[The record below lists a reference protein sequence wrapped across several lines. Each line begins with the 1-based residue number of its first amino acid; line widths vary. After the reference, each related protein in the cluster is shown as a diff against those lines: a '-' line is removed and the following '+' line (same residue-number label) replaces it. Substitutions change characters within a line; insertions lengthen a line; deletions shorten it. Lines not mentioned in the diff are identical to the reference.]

1 MTMQGLRANLTRSVI
16 KNATLSATSR
26 QSVLKLTIPMV
37 TPPVSQPVRFDVYE
51 VDLRAGEL
59 RKHGIKIRLQEQ
71 PFLILQT
78 LLETPGQIVT
88 REELQKKIWPGD
100 TFVDFDHGLHA
111 AVNRL
116 RQALGDAA
124 DNPRFVETVAR
135 RGYRFI
141 GQIQAAPETPSGI
154 RVVPQLV
161 ALPRE
166 RETGKS
172 WRGPLVGFVSAA
184 VLAAVLIFFNAWG
197 LRNWLFSTHSF
208 RSLAV
213 IPLENLT
220 GDAKLDYFADGMTE
234 DLTTQLSKLGDL
246 KVISHTS
253 VMQYKG
259 TTKPLPQIARELN
272 VDAVVEG
279 AVQLSGNHVRITA
292 QLVDGRTDQHIWAD
306 NYDRDLSDVL
316 LLQSDAARDIAK
328 QIDLRLTPQQQQRLA
343 KDAHPVNPDAYQ
355 AYLLGRYYWN
365 KRTADGLAQAGKYFQ
380 QAIQKDPNYAPAY
393 SGLSDYF
400 AFLTLIGGPE
410 ILPPNQAMAQ
420 AKAAAVRAVQLDDSS
435 AEAHASMAHILH
447 NYDWDFEGAEREFKR
462 AIELNPNYA
471 TVHHW
476 YAHLLMQVG
485 RTDESLAQARLATGL
500 DPLSPFVNQ
509 GLARQYYLSRQ
520 YDKAIAQCQVVL
532 QMDAAYL
539 PARTQLA
546 LAYEQKG
553 MLPQAVST
561 MEEARNQAGEKTDLP
576 MVHALLAHAYA
587 LAGRKADAQNEL
599 NVLTAIG
606 SKRYVP
612 PSYVAIVYLALG
624 DKDKAFEYL
633 NKSYQDRSEQLLYLG
648 VEPIVD
654 PLRSDPRFDVLL
666 KQVGLKR

>member
-1 MTMQGLRANLTRSVI
+1 ML
-16 KNATLSATSR
+16 
-26 QSVLKLTIPMV
+26 
-37 TPPVSQPVRFDVYE
+37 TPPVSQTIRFDVFE

-59 RKHGIKIRLQEQ
+59 RKHGVKIRLQEQ

-88 REELQKKIWPGD
+88 SEELQKKIWPQD

-116 RQALGDAA
+116 RQALSDAA

-141 GQIQAAPETPSGI
+141 GQIQVPAPATSSGI
-154 RVVPQLV
+154 RVVPPE
-161 ALPRE
+161 ADAPRK
-166 RETGKS
+166 RVTGK
-172 WRGPLVGFVSAA
+172 WWAGPLVGFGLAIAVAA
-184 VLAAVLIFFNAWG
+184 ALVFFNVWG
-197 LRNWLFSTHSF
+197 LRNLFFPARSF

-213 IPLENLT
+213 LPLENLSA
-220 GDAKLDYFADGMTE
+220 DSKQDYFADGMTE
-234 DLTTQLSKLGDL
+234 DLITQLSKLGDL

-259 TTKPLPQIARELN
+259 KHEPLPQIARELN

-279 AVQLSGNHVRITA
+279 AVQLSGNHVRISA
-292 QLVDGRTDQHIWAD
+292 ELVDGRSDQHIWAD

-316 LLQSDAARDIAK
+316 LLQSDVARDIAK

-343 KDAHPVNPDAYQ
+343 NDAHPVNPDAYQ

-365 KRTADGLAQAGKYFQ
+365 KRTADGLAQAGQYFQ
-380 QAIQKDPNYAPAY
+380 QSIQKDPNYAPAY
-393 SGLSDYF
+393 AGLSDYF

-410 ILPPNQAMAQ
+410 ILPPNQAMVQ
-420 AKAAAVRAVQLDDSS
+420 AKAAAVKAVQLDDSS
-435 AEAHASMAHILH
+435 AEAHASMGHILH
-447 NYDWDFEGAEREFKR
+447 NSDWDFNGAEREFKR

-471 TVHHW
+471 MAHHW

-485 RTDESLAQARLATGL
+485 RTDESLAQARLAQEL
-500 DPLSPFVNQ
+500 DPLSPFINN

-520 YDKAIAQCQVVL
+520 YDQAIAQCKVV
-532 QMDAAYL
+532 MEIDPAYL

-553 MLPQAVST
+553 MLKEAVST
-561 MEEARNQAGEKTDLP
+561 MEQTRKLAGEKTDLP
-576 MVHALLAHAYA
+576 MIHALLAHAYA
-587 LAGRKADAQNEL
+587 LAGRRAEAQSEL
-599 NVLTAIG
+599 NVLTVIG
-606 SKRYVP
+606 QKRYVP
-612 PSYVAIVYLALG
+612 PSYLAIVYLALG
-624 DKDKAFEYL
+624 DKDKAFQYL
-633 NKSYQDRSEQLLYLG
+633 NKGYQDRSEQLLYLG

-654 PLRSDPRFDVLL
+654 PLRGDPRFDALL

>member
-1 MTMQGLRANLTRSVI
+1 
-16 KNATLSATSR
+16 
-26 QSVLKLTIPMV
+26 MV
-37 TPPVSQPVRFDVYE
+37 TPPVSQPIRFDVFE

-124 DNPRFVETVAR
+124 DSPRFVETVAR

-141 GQIQAAPETPSGI
+141 GQVQAAPETPSGI
-154 RVVPQLV
+154 RIIPPQ
-161 ALPRE
+161 ATLPAKRL
-166 RETGKS
+166 TGKS
-172 WRGPLVGFVSAA
+172 WRGPVVGFVSA
-184 VLAAVLIFFNAWG
+184 VLVAAALIFFNAWG
-197 LRNWLFSTHSF
+197 LRNLFFSGRSF

-213 IPLENLT
+213 LPLANLT
-220 GDAKLDYFADGMTE
+220 ADAKQEYFADGMTE
-234 DLTTQLSKLGDL
+234 DLITQLSKLGDL

-259 TTKPLPQIARELN
+259 THKPLPEIARELN

-316 LLQSDAARDIAK
+316 LLQSDVARDIAK
-328 QIDLRLTPQQQQRLA
+328 QIDLRLTPQQQLRLA

-365 KRTADGLAQAGKYFQ
+365 KRTADGLAQAGQYFQ
-380 QAIQKDPNYAPAY
+380 QAIQKDPNYALAY

-410 ILPPNQAMAQ
+410 VLPPNRAMIQ
-420 AKAAAVRAVQLDDSS
+420 AKAAAVKAVQLDDSS
-435 AEAHASMAHILH
+435 SEAHASMGHILH

-471 TVHHW
+471 TAHHW
-476 YAHLLMQVG
+476 YSHYLMQVG
-485 RTDESLAQARLATGL
+485 RTVESLAQARLAQEL
-500 DPLSPFVNQ
+500 DPLSPFINN

-532 QMDAAYL
+532 QMDSAYL

-553 MLPQAVST
+553 MLTEAVSA
-561 MEEARNQAGEKTDLP
+561 MEQARKLAGEKTDLP

-587 LAGRKADAQNEL
+587 LAGRRANAQSEL
-599 NVLTAIG
+599 NVLMAIG
-606 SKRYVP
+606 QKRYVP
-612 PSYVAIVYLALG
+612 PSYVAVVYLALG
-624 DKDKAFEYL
+624 DKNKAFDYL

-648 VEPIVD
+648 VEPVVD
-654 PLRSDPRFDVLL
+654 PLRSDPRFDALL

>member
-1 MTMQGLRANLTRSVI
+1 
-16 KNATLSATSR
+16 
-26 QSVLKLTIPMV
+26 MV
-37 TPPVSQPVRFDVYE
+37 TPPVSQSIRFDVFE

-124 DNPRFVETVAR
+124 DSPRFVETVSR

-141 GQIQAAPETPSGI
+141 GQIQVSATETPLGI
-154 RVVPQLV
+154 RVVPQEESLRRKPAGKWWAGPMMGFALAVAVAVMLV
-161 ALPRE
+161 
-166 RETGKS
+166 
-172 WRGPLVGFVSAA
+172 
-184 VLAAVLIFFNAWG
+184 FFNVWG
-197 LRNWLFSTHSF
+197 LRNWLFATRSF

-213 IPLENLT
+213 LPLDNVT
-220 GDAKLDYFADGMTE
+220 RDAKQEYFADGMTE
-234 DLTTQLSKLGDL
+234 DLITELSKLGDL

-253 VMQYKG
+253 VMRYKG
-259 TTKPLPQIARELN
+259 TQKTLPEIARELH

-279 AVQLSGNHVRITA
+279 AVQLSGDHVRITA
-292 QLVDGRTDQHIWAD
+292 QLVDGRSDQPIWAD
-306 NYDRDLSDVL
+306 NYDRDLSNVL
-316 LLQSDAARDIAK
+316 LLQSDVARDIAK
-328 QIDLRLTPQQQQRLA
+328 QIDVKLTPQQQQRLA

-365 KRTADGLAQAGKYFQ
+365 KRTADGLAQAGQYFQ
-380 QAIQKDPNYAPAY
+380 QAIQKDPNYALAY

-410 ILPPNQAMAQ
+410 ILPPKQAMIQ
-420 AKAAAVRAVQLDDSS
+420 AKAAAVKAVQLDDSS
-435 AEAHASMAHILH
+435 SEAHASMGHILH
-447 NYDWDFEGAEREFKR
+447 NYDWDFGGAEREFKR

-471 TVHHW
+471 TAHHW
-476 YAHLLMQVG
+476 YSHYLMQVG
-485 RTDESLAQARLATGL
+485 RTDESLAQARLATEL
-500 DPLSPFVNQ
+500 DPLSPFINQ

-520 YDKAIAQCQVVL
+520 YDKAIALSQVVL
-532 QMDAAYL
+532 QMDTTYL

-553 MLPQAVST
+553 MLAEAVST
-561 MEEARNQAGEKTDLP
+561 LEQTRKLAGEKADLP
-576 MVHALLAHAYA
+576 MLHALLAHAYA
-587 LAGRKADAQNEL
+587 LAGRKADAQSEL
-599 NVLTAIG
+599 NVLAVIG
-606 SKRYVP
+606 QKRYVP
-612 PSYVAIVYLALG
+612 PSYLAIVYLALG
-624 DKDKAFEYL
+624 DKDKAFDYL

-648 VEPIVD
+648 VEPVVD

>member
-1 MTMQGLRANLTRSVI
+1 
-16 KNATLSATSR
+16 
-26 QSVLKLTIPMV
+26 MV
-37 TPPVSQPVRFDVYE
+37 TPPVSQPVRFDVFE

-124 DNPRFVETVAR
+124 DKPRFVETVAR

-141 GQIQAAPETPSGI
+141 GQVQVAAPETPSGI
-154 RVVPQLV
+154 RVVSKEE
-161 ALPRE
+161 ALPRK
-166 RETGKS
+166 RPAGKS
-172 WRGPLVGFVSAA
+172 WVGPLIGFTLAIAVAA
-184 VLAAVLIFFNAWG
+184 VLVFFNVWG
-197 LRNWLFSTHSF
+197 LRNWLFGARSF

-213 IPLENLT
+213 LPLENLT

-246 KVISHTS
+246 RVISHTS
-253 VMQYKG
+253 VMQYRG
-259 TTKPLPQIARELN
+259 TTKPLPQVARELN

-292 QLVDGRTDQHIWAD
+292 QLVDGRSDQHIWAD
-306 NYDRDLSDVL
+306 DYDRDLSDVL
-316 LLQSDAARDIAK
+316 LLQSDVARDIAK
-328 QIDLRLTPQQQQRLA
+328 KIDVKLTPQQQLRLA
-343 KDAHPVNPDAYQ
+343 KEAHPVNPDAYQ

-365 KRTADGLAQAGKYFQ
+365 KRTADGLAQSGQYFQ
-380 QAIQKDPNYAPAY
+380 QAIQKDPNYALAY

-410 ILPPNQAMAQ
+410 LLPPKQAMIQ
-420 AKAAAVRAVQLDDSS
+420 AKAAAVKAVQLDDSS
-435 AEAHASMAHILH
+435 SEAHASMAHILH
-447 NYDWDFEGAEREFKR
+447 NYDWDFEGAEREFRR

-471 TVHHW
+471 TAHHW
-476 YAHLLMQVG
+476 YAHLLMQIG
-485 RTDESLAQARLATGL
+485 RTDESLEQARLATEL

-532 QMDAAYL
+532 QMDSTYL

-553 MLPQAVST
+553 MLGDAVAALEQARRS
-561 MEEARNQAGEKTDLP
+561 AGEKTDLP

-587 LAGRKADAQNEL
+587 LAGRRADAQSEL

-606 SKRYVP
+606 QKRYVP

-624 DKDKAFEYL
+624 DKNKAFEYL
-633 NKSYQDRSEQLLYLG
+633 NKSYQDRSEQLLYLA
-648 VEPIVD
+648 VEPVVD
-654 PLRSDPRFDVLL
+654 SLRSDARFDALL

>member
-1 MTMQGLRANLTRSVI
+1 
-16 KNATLSATSR
+16 
-26 QSVLKLTIPMV
+26 MV
-37 TPPVSQPVRFDVYE
+37 TPPVSQPIRFDVYE

-71 PFLILQT
+71 PFLILQA

-88 REELQKKIWPGD
+88 REELEKRIWPGD

-124 DNPRFVETVAR
+124 DKPRFVETVAR

-141 GQIQAAPETPSGI
+141 GQVQVPAPVQLSVIPVAPTETTFPGKT
-154 RVVPQLV
+154 VV
-161 ALPRE
+161 R
-166 RETGKS
+166 KS
-172 WRGPLVGFVSAA
+172 WMGPLVGFGLAVVVAA
-184 VLAAVLIFFNAWG
+184 ALIFFNAWG
-197 LRNWLFSTHSF
+197 LRNWLFSTRSV

-213 IPLENLT
+213 LPLTNLT
-220 GDAKLDYFADGMTE
+220 ADAKQEYFADGMTE
-234 DLTTQLSKLGDL
+234 DLITQLSKLGDL

-253 VMQYKG
+253 VMRYQG
-259 TTKPLPQIARELN
+259 TKKTLPEIARELN

-292 QLVDGRTDQHIWAD
+292 QLVDGRSDQHIWAD
-306 NYDRDLSDVL
+306 SYDRDLSDIL
-316 LLQSDAARDIAK
+316 LLQSDVARDIAK
-328 QIDLRLTPQQQQRLA
+328 QIDLKLTPQQQLRLA
-343 KDAHPVNPDAYQ
+343 KGAHPVNPDAYQ

-365 KRTADGLAQAGKYFQ
+365 KRTADGLAQAGQYFQ

-410 ILPPNQAMAQ
+410 ILPPHQAMTQ
-420 AKAAAVRAVQLDDSS
+420 AKAAAVKAVQLDDSS

-471 TVHHW
+471 IAHHW

-485 RTDESLAQARLATGL
+485 RTDESLAQARLAQEL
-500 DPLSPFVNQ
+500 DPLSPFINN

-532 QMDAAYL
+532 EIDSTYL

-553 MLPQAVST
+553 MQAEAVSA
-561 MEEARNQAGEKTDLP
+561 MEQTRKLAGEKTDLP

-587 LAGRKADAQNEL
+587 LAGRPADAQTEL
-599 NVLTAIG
+599 NVLTDIG
-606 SKRYVP
+606 RRRYVP
-612 PSYVAIVYLALG
+612 PSYLAIVHLALG
-624 DKDKAFEYL
+624 DKEKAFEYL
-633 NKSYQDRSEQLLYLG
+633 NKSYQDRSEQVLYLG

-654 PLRSDPRFDVLL
+654 PLRSDPRFDALL

>member
-1 MTMQGLRANLTRSVI
+1 
-16 KNATLSATSR
+16 
-26 QSVLKLTIPMV
+26 MV
-37 TPPVSQPVRFDVYE
+37 TPPESPPVRFDVFE

-71 PFLILQT
+71 PFVILQT

-88 REELQKKIWPGD
+88 REELQKRIWPGD

-124 DNPRFVETVAR
+124 DSPRFVETVAR

-141 GQIQAAPETPSGI
+141 GQIQAPATEAPLGI
-154 RVVPQLV
+154 RVIAQP
-161 ALPRE
+161 ANLPRK
-166 RETGKS
+166 RVKGK
-172 WRGPLVGFVSAA
+172 WWAGPLVGFTSA
-184 VLAAVLIFFNAWG
+184 VVVAAVLIYFNVGG
-197 LRNWLFSTHSF
+197 LRNRLFGARSF

-213 IPLENLT
+213 LPLTNLT
-220 GDAKLDYFADGMTE
+220 EDPKQDYFADGMTE
-234 DLTTQLSKLGDL
+234 DLITQLSKLGDL

-259 TTKPLPQIARELN
+259 THEPLPQIARELN

-292 QLVDGRTDQHIWAD
+292 ELVDGRSDQHIWAD

-316 LLQSDAARDIAK
+316 LLQSDVARDIAK

-343 KDAHPVNPDAYQ
+343 NDAHPVNPDAYQ

-365 KRTADGLAQAGKYFQ
+365 KRTADGLAQAGQYFQ

-410 ILPPNQAMAQ
+410 ILPPRQAMIQ
-420 AKAAAVRAVQLDDSS
+420 AKAAAVKAVQLDDSS
-435 AEAHASMAHILH
+435 SEAHASMGHILH

-471 TVHHW
+471 IAHHW
-476 YAHLLMQVG
+476 YAHLLMQIG
-485 RTDESLAQARLATGL
+485 RTDESLAQARLAAEL
-500 DPLSPFVNQ
+500 DPLSPFINQ

-520 YDKAIAQCQVVL
+520 YDKAVGQCQVVL
-532 QMDAAYL
+532 QMDPAYL

-553 MLPQAVST
+553 MLPEAVST
-561 MEEARNQAGEKTDLP
+561 MEQARKLAGEKTDLP

-587 LAGRKADAQNEL
+587 LAGRKADAESEL

-606 SKRYVP
+606 QKRYVP
-612 PSYVAIVYLALG
+612 PSYLAIVYLALG
-624 DKDKAFEYL
+624 DKDRAFEYL

-648 VEPIVD
+648 VEPLVD

-666 KQVGLKR
+666 EQVGLKR

>member
-1 MTMQGLRANLTRSVI
+1 
-16 KNATLSATSR
+16 
-26 QSVLKLTIPMV
+26 MV
-37 TPPVSQPVRFDVYE
+37 TPPVSQPIRFDVFE

-78 LLETPGQIVT
+78 LLETPGQVVT

-124 DNPRFVETVAR
+124 DSPRFVETVAR

-141 GQIQAAPETPSGI
+141 GQIQVPATETRLGI
-154 RVVPQLV
+154 RVVPQD
-161 ALPRE
+161 ADRPRK
-166 RETGKS
+166 RVVGK
-172 WRGPLVGFVSAA
+172 WWAGPLIGFALAIAVAA
-184 VLAAVLIFFNAWG
+184 VLVFFNLWG
-197 LRNWLFSTHSF
+197 LRNWFFAARSF

-213 IPLENLT
+213 LPLRNLT
-220 GDAKLDYFADGMTE
+220 LDSKQDYFADGMTE
-234 DLTTQLSKLGDL
+234 DLITQLSKLGDL

-259 TTKPLPQIARELN
+259 THKPLPQIARELN

-279 AVQLSGNHVRITA
+279 AVQLSGDHVRISA
-292 QLVDGRTDQHIWAD
+292 QLVDGRSDQHIWAD
-306 NYDRDLSDVL
+306 NYDRDLSNVL
-316 LLQSDAARDIAK
+316 LLQSDVARDIAK
-328 QIDLRLTPQQQQRLA
+328 QIDLQLTPQQQMRLA

-365 KRTADGLAQAGKYFQ
+365 KRTADGLAQSGQYFQ
-380 QAIQKDPNYAPAY
+380 QAIQKDPNYALAY

-410 ILPPNQAMAQ
+410 ILPPKQAMIQ
-420 AKAAAVRAVQLDDSS
+420 AKAAAVKAVQLDDSS
-435 AEAHASMAHILH
+435 SEAHASMGHILH
-447 NYDWDFEGAEREFKR
+447 NYDWDFESAEREFKR

-471 TVHHW
+471 TAHHW
-476 YAHLLMQVG
+476 YSHYLMQLG
-485 RTDESLAQARLATGL
+485 RSEESLAQARLAQEL
-500 DPLSPFVNQ
+500 DPLSPFINN

-532 QMDAAYL
+532 QMDSTYL

-553 MLPQAVST
+553 MLTEAVSA
-561 MEEARNQAGEKTDLP
+561 MEQARKLAGEKTDLP

-587 LAGRKADAQNEL
+587 LAGRRSDAQSEL

-606 SKRYVP
+606 QKRYVP

-624 DKDKAFEYL
+624 DKNKAFEYL

-648 VEPIVD
+648 VEPVVD
-654 PLRSDPRFDVLL
+654 PLRSDPRFDALL

>member
-1 MTMQGLRANLTRSVI
+1 
-16 KNATLSATSR
+16 LS
-26 QSVLKLTIPMV
+26 
-37 TPPVSQPVRFDVYE
+37 PPIRFDVFE

-59 RKHGIKIRLQEQ
+59 RKHGVKIRLQEQ
-71 PFLILQT
+71 PFLILQA

-88 REELQKKIWPGD
+88 REELQKRVWPGD

-116 RQALGDAA
+116 RQALNDAA
-124 DNPRFVETVAR
+124 DSPRFVETVAR

-141 GQIQAAPETPSGI
+141 GQVQAPASIAAPLSSPVQS
-154 RVVPQLV
+154 V
-161 ALPRE
+161 ALPPAKRSPAMW
-166 RETGKS
+166 RSWTGS
-172 WRGPLVGFVSAA
+172 LVGFLMA
-184 VLAAVLIFFNAWG
+184 VVVIVGLVFFNAWG
-197 LRNWLFSTHSF
+197 LRNWLFSTRSV

-213 IPLENLT
+213 LPLDNLSA
-220 GDAKLDYFADGMTE
+220 DSKQDYFAEGMTE
-234 DLTTQLSKLGDL
+234 DLITQLSKLGDL

-259 TTKPLPQIARELN
+259 THKPLPQIARELN

-292 QLVDGRTDQHIWAD
+292 QLVDGRSDQHIWAED
-306 NYDRDLSDVL
+306 YDRDLSDVL
-316 LLQSDAARDIAK
+316 LLQSDVARDIAK
-328 QIDLRLTPQQQQRLA
+328 QIDLKLTPQQQQRLA

-355 AYLLGRYYWN
+355 AYLLGRFYWN
-365 KRTADGLAQAGKYFQ
+365 KRTADGLAQSGKYFQ
-380 QAIQKDPNYAPAY
+380 EAIQKDPNYALAY

-410 ILPPNQAMAQ
+410 ILPPNQAMIQ
-420 AKAAAVRAVQLDDSS
+420 AKAAAVKAVQLDDSS
-435 AEAHASMAHILH
+435 AEAHASMGHILH
-447 NYDWDFEGAEREFKR
+447 NYDWDFDGAEREFKR

-476 YAHLLMQVG
+476 YAHMLMQVG
-485 RTDESLAQARLATGL
+485 RTDESLAQARLAQEL
-500 DPLSPFVNQ
+500 DPLSPFINN

-520 YDKAIAQCQVVL
+520 YDKAIAQCRVEEEI
-532 QMDAAYL
+532 DPTYL
-539 PARTQLA
+539 PAITQMA

-553 MLPQAVST
+553 MLKEAVST
-561 MEEARNQAGEKTDLP
+561 MEEVRKLAGEKTDLP

-587 LAGRKADAQNEL
+587 LAGRKADAWNEL

-606 SKRYVP
+606 QKRYVP
-612 PSYVAIVYLALG
+612 PSYLAIVYLALG
-624 DKDKAFEYL
+624 NKDKAFVYL

-654 PLRSDPRFDVLL
+654 PLRGDPRFDVLL
-666 KQVGLKR
+666 RQVGLKR

>member
-1 MTMQGLRANLTRSVI
+1 
-16 KNATLSATSR
+16 
-26 QSVLKLTIPMV
+26 MV
-37 TPPVSQPVRFDVYE
+37 TPPVLQPVRFDVFE

-88 REELQKKIWPGD
+88 REELQKRIWPGD

-111 AVNRL
+111 GVNRL

-124 DNPRFVETVAR
+124 DSPRFVETVAR

-141 GQIQAAPETPSGI
+141 GQIQIAPTETLSGI
-154 RVVPQLV
+154 RVVPQEGK
-161 ALPRE
+161 LPRK
-166 RETGKS
+166 RAGK
-172 WRGPLVGFVSAA
+172 WWAGPGIGFVVA
-184 VLAAVLIFFNAWG
+184 VAVAGVLVFFNVWG
-197 LRNWLFSTHSF
+197 LRNWFFASRSF

-213 IPLENLT
+213 LPLDNLSE
-220 GDAKLDYFADGMTE
+220 DKKQEYFADGMTE
-234 DLTTQLSKLGDL
+234 DLITQLSKLGDL

-253 VMQYKG
+253 VMRYKG
-259 TTKPLPQIARELN
+259 THTPLPQIARELN

-292 QLVDGRTDQHIWAD
+292 QLVDGRSDQHLWAE

-316 LLQSDAARDIAK
+316 LLQSDVARDIAK
-328 QIDLRLTPQQQQRLA
+328 KIDLELTPQQRQRLV

-365 KRTADGLAQAGKYFQ
+365 KRTADGLAQAGQYFQ
-380 QAIQKDPNYAPAY
+380 QAIQKDPNYALAY

-410 ILPPNQAMAQ
+410 ILPPKQAMTQ
-420 AKAAAVRAVQLDDSS
+420 AKAAAIKAVQLDDSS
-435 AEAHASMAHILH
+435 SEAHASMGHILH

-471 TVHHW
+471 TAHHW
-476 YAHLLMQVG
+476 YSHYLMQVG
-485 RTDESLAQARLATGL
+485 RTDESLAQGRLATEL
-500 DPLSPFVNQ
+500 DPLSPFINQ

-520 YDKAIAQCQVVL
+520 YDKAIALSQVVL
-532 QMDAAYL
+532 QMDTTYL

-553 MLPQAVST
+553 MLAEAVST
-561 MEEARNQAGEKTDLP
+561 LEQTRKSAGEKADLP
-576 MVHALLAHAYA
+576 MLHALLAHAYA
-587 LAGRKADAQNEL
+587 LAGRKADAQSEL

-606 SKRYVP
+606 KKRYVP

-648 VEPIVD
+648 VEPVVD
-654 PLRSDPRFDVLL
+654 SLRSDPRFDKLL

>member
-1 MTMQGLRANLTRSVI
+1 
-16 KNATLSATSR
+16 
-26 QSVLKLTIPMV
+26 MV
-37 TPPVSQPVRFDVYE
+37 TPPVLQPVRFDVFE

-88 REELQKKIWPGD
+88 REELQKRIWPGD

-111 AVNRL
+111 GVNRL

-124 DNPRFVETVAR
+124 DSPRFVETVAR

-141 GQIQAAPETPSGI
+141 GQIQIAPTETLSGI
-154 RVVPQLV
+154 RVVPQEGK
-161 ALPRE
+161 LPRK
-166 RETGKS
+166 RAGK
-172 WRGPLVGFVSAA
+172 WWAGPGIGFVVA
-184 VLAAVLIFFNAWG
+184 VAVAGVLVFFNVWG
-197 LRNWLFSTHSF
+197 LRNWFFASRSF

-213 IPLENLT
+213 LPLDNLSE
-220 GDAKLDYFADGMTE
+220 DKKQEYFADGMTE
-234 DLTTQLSKLGDL
+234 DLITQLSKLGDL

-253 VMQYKG
+253 VMRYKG
-259 TTKPLPQIARELN
+259 THTPLPQIARELN

-292 QLVDGRTDQHIWAD
+292 QLVDGRSDQHLWAE

-316 LLQSDAARDIAK
+316 LLQSDVARDIAK
-328 QIDLRLTPQQQQRLA
+328 KIDLELTPQQRQRLV

-365 KRTADGLAQAGKYFQ
+365 KRTADGLAQAGQYFQ
-380 QAIQKDPNYAPAY
+380 QAIQKDPNYALAY

-410 ILPPNQAMAQ
+410 ILPPKQAMTQ
-420 AKAAAVRAVQLDDSS
+420 AKAAAIKAVQLDDSS
-435 AEAHASMAHILH
+435 SEAHASMGHILH

-471 TVHHW
+471 TAHHW
-476 YAHLLMQVG
+476 YSHYLMQVG
-485 RTDESLAQARLATGL
+485 RTDESLAQGRLATEL
-500 DPLSPFVNQ
+500 DPLSPFINQ

-520 YDKAIAQCQVVL
+520 YDKAIALSQVVL
-532 QMDAAYL
+532 QMDTTYL

-553 MLPQAVST
+553 MLAEAVST
-561 MEEARNQAGEKTDLP
+561 LQQTRKSAGEKADLP
-576 MVHALLAHAYA
+576 MLHALLAHAYA
-587 LAGRKADAQNEL
+587 LAGRKADAQSEL

-606 SKRYVP
+606 KKRYVP

-648 VEPIVD
+648 VEPVVD
-654 PLRSDPRFDVLL
+654 SLRSDPRFDKLL

>member
-1 MTMQGLRANLTRSVI
+1 VYSEHGSEHEPEFLGDEQVS
-16 KNATLSATSR
+16 
-26 QSVLKLTIPMV
+26 MV
-37 TPPVSQPVRFDVYE
+37 TPPVSQPVRFDVFE

-141 GQIQAAPETPSGI
+141 GLIQAVSETPSEI
-154 RVVPQLV
+154 RIIPPEPTVR
-161 ALPRE
+161 AKRI
-166 RETGKS
+166 TMKS

-184 VLAAVLIFFNAWG
+184 VVVAVLVFFNAWG
-197 LRNWLFSTHSF
+197 LRNWFFSARSV

-213 IPLENLT
+213 LPLANVT
-220 GDAKLDYFADGMTE
+220 KDAKQEYFADGMTE
-234 DLTTQLSKLGDL
+234 DLITQLSKLGDL

-253 VMQYKG
+253 VMRYQG
-259 TTKPLPQIARELN
+259 TQKTLPEIARELN

-306 NYDRDLSDVL
+306 SYDRDLSDVL
-316 LLQSDAARDIAK
+316 LLQSDVARDIAK
-328 QIDLRLTPQQQQRLA
+328 QIDLKLTPQQQQRLA

-365 KRTADGLAQAGKYFQ
+365 KRTADGLAQAGHYFQ
-380 QAIQKDPNYAPAY
+380 QAIQTDPNYAPAY

-410 ILPPNQAMAQ
+410 LLPPKQAMVQ
-420 AKAAAVRAVQLDDSS
+420 AKAAAVKAVQLDDSS
-435 AEAHASMAHILH
+435 AEAHASMGHILH

-471 TVHHW
+471 TAHHW

-485 RTDESLAQARLATGL
+485 RTDESLAQARVATEL

-520 YDKAIAQCQVVL
+520 YDKAISQCQVVL
-532 QMDAAYL
+532 QMDSTYL

-553 MLPQAVST
+553 MLREAVSA
-561 MEEARNQAGEKTDLP
+561 MEEARRLAGEKTDLP

-587 LAGRKADAQNEL
+587 LAGRRTDAQNEL

-624 DKDKAFEYL
+624 DKDKAFTYL
-633 NKSYQDRSEQLLYLG
+633 TKSYQDRSEQLLYLG
-648 VEPIVD
+648 VEPVVD
-654 PLRSDPRFDVLL
+654 PLRGDPRFDVLL

>member
-1 MTMQGLRANLTRSVI
+1 
-16 KNATLSATSR
+16 
-26 QSVLKLTIPMV
+26 MV
-37 TPPVSQPVRFDVYE
+37 TPPVLQPIRFDVFE

-88 REELQKKIWPGD
+88 REELQKRIWPGD

-124 DNPRFVETVAR
+124 DSPRFVETVAR

-141 GQIQAAPETPSGI
+141 GQIQIAPTETLSGI
-154 RVVPQLV
+154 RVVPQEGK
-161 ALPRE
+161 LPRK
-166 RETGKS
+166 RAGK
-172 WRGPLVGFVSAA
+172 WWAGPGIGFVVA
-184 VLAAVLIFFNAWG
+184 VAVAGVLVFFNVWG
-197 LRNWLFSTHSF
+197 LRNWFFASRSF

-213 IPLENLT
+213 LPLDNLSE
-220 GDAKLDYFADGMTE
+220 DKKQEYFADGMTE
-234 DLTTQLSKLGDL
+234 DLITQLSKLGDL

-253 VMQYKG
+253 VMRYKG
-259 TTKPLPQIARELN
+259 THTPLPQIARELN

-292 QLVDGRTDQHIWAD
+292 QLVDGRSDQHLWAE

-316 LLQSDAARDIAK
+316 LLQSDVARDIAK
-328 QIDLRLTPQQQQRLA
+328 KIDLELTPQQRLRLV

-365 KRTADGLAQAGKYFQ
+365 KRTADGLAQAGQYFQ
-380 QAIQKDPNYAPAY
+380 QAIQKDPNYALAY

-410 ILPPNQAMAQ
+410 ILPPKQAMTQ
-420 AKAAAVRAVQLDDSS
+420 AKAAAIKAVQLDDSS
-435 AEAHASMAHILH
+435 SEAHASMGHILH

-471 TVHHW
+471 TAHHW
-476 YAHLLMQVG
+476 YSHYLMQVG
-485 RTDESLAQARLATGL
+485 RTDESLAQGRLATEL
-500 DPLSPFVNQ
+500 DPLSPFINQ

-520 YDKAIAQCQVVL
+520 YDKAIALSQVVL
-532 QMDAAYL
+532 QMDTTYL

-553 MLPQAVST
+553 MLAEAVST
-561 MEEARNQAGEKTDLP
+561 LEQTRKSAGEKADLP
-576 MVHALLAHAYA
+576 MLHALLAHAYA
-587 LAGRKADAQNEL
+587 LAGRKADAQSEL

-606 SKRYVP
+606 KKRYVP

-648 VEPIVD
+648 VEPVVD
-654 PLRSDPRFDVLL
+654 SLRSDPRFDKLL

>member
-1 MTMQGLRANLTRSVI
+1 MG
-16 KNATLSATSR
+16 TL
-26 QSVLKLTIPMV
+26 P
-37 TPPVSQPVRFDVYE
+37 TPQTVRFDVFE

-59 RKHGIKIRLQEQ
+59 RKHGVKIRLQEQ
-71 PFLILQT
+71 PFLILQA

-88 REELQKKIWPGD
+88 REELQKRVWPGD

-116 RQALGDAA
+116 RQALNDAA
-124 DNPRFVETVAR
+124 DSPRFVETVAR

-141 GQIQAAPETPSGI
+141 GEVQAPAPASAPVFSAPEK
-154 RVVPQLV
+154 
-161 ALPRE
+161 ALLSKPPKRP
-166 RETGKS
+166 
-172 WRGPLVGFVSAA
+172 WIGPVVGFAAA
-184 VLAAVLIFFNAWG
+184 VVVAAALVFFNAWG
-197 LRNWLFSTHSF
+197 LRNWLFSTRSV

-213 IPLENLT
+213 LPLDNLN
-220 GDAKLDYFADGMTE
+220 GDAKQDYFADGMTE
-234 DLTTQLSKLGDL
+234 DLITQLSKLGDL

-259 TTKPLPQIARELN
+259 THKPLPQIARELN

-292 QLVDGRTDQHIWAD
+292 QLVDGRSDQHIWAED
-306 NYDRDLSDVL
+306 YDRDLSDVL
-316 LLQSDAARDIAK
+316 LLQSDVARDIAK
-328 QIDLRLTPQQQQRLA
+328 QIDLKLTPQQQQRLA

-355 AYLLGRYYWN
+355 SYLLGRYYWN

-380 QAIQKDPNYAPAY
+380 QAIQQDPNYAPAY

-410 ILPPNQAMAQ
+410 ILPPNQAMVQ
-420 AKAAAVRAVQLDDSS
+420 AKAAAVKAVQLDDSS
-435 AEAHASMAHILH
+435 SEAHASMGHILH
-447 NYDWDFEGAEREFKR
+447 NSDWDFDGAEREFKR

-471 TVHHW
+471 TAHHW
-476 YAHLLMQVG
+476 YAHMLMQVG
-485 RTDESLAQARLATGL
+485 RTDESLAQAHLAQEL
-500 DPLSPFVNQ
+500 DPLSPFINN

-520 YDKAIAQCQVVL
+520 YDKAIAQCKVVL
-532 QMDAAYL
+532 EMDPTYL

-553 MLPQAVST
+553 MVVEAVST
-561 MEEARNQAGEKTDLP
+561 MEQTRKLAGEKTDLP

-587 LAGRKADAQNEL
+587 LAGRRADAQSEL
-599 NVLTAIG
+599 NVLIAIG
-606 SKRYVP
+606 QKRYVP
-612 PSYVAIVYLALG
+612 PSYLAIVYLALG
-624 DKDKAFEYL
+624 DKNKAFDYL

-648 VEPIVD
+648 VEPLVD
-654 PLRSDPRFDVLL
+654 PLRGDPRFDALL
-666 KQVGLKR
+666 KQVGLKH

>member
-1 MTMQGLRANLTRSVI
+1 
-16 KNATLSATSR
+16 
-26 QSVLKLTIPMV
+26 MV
-37 TPPVSQPVRFDVYE
+37 TPPVSQPVRFDVFE

-88 REELQKKIWPGD
+88 REELQKKIWPED

-124 DNPRFVETVAR
+124 DSPRFVETVAR

-141 GQIQAAPETPSGI
+141 GQVQEQPAIAALPPPL
-154 RVVPQLV
+154 VPAVAAGRAKRSPAMWRTWTGSLAGFLV
-161 ALPRE
+161 A
-166 RETGKS
+166 GIVAAA
-172 WRGPLVGFVSAA
+172 LV
-184 VLAAVLIFFNAWG
+184 FFNAWG
-197 LRNWLFSTHSF
+197 LRNWLFSTRSF

-213 IPLENLT
+213 IPLTNLT
-220 GDAKLDYFADGMTE
+220 EDPKQDYFADGMTE
-234 DLTTQLSKLGDL
+234 DLITQLSKLGDL

-253 VMQYKG
+253 VMRYKD
-259 TTKPLPQIARELN
+259 THTPLPQIARELN

-292 QLVDGRTDQHIWAD
+292 QLVDGRSDQHIWAD

-316 LLQSDAARDIAK
+316 LLQSDVARDIAK
-328 QIDLRLTPQQQQRLA
+328 QIDLRLTPQQQLRLA
-343 KDAHPVNPDAYQ
+343 KEAHPVNPEAYQ

-365 KRTADGLAQAGKYFQ
+365 KRTANGLAQAGQYFQ
-380 QAIQKDPNYAPAY
+380 QAIQKDPNYALAY

-410 ILPPNQAMAQ
+410 LLPPKQAMIQ
-420 AKAAAVRAVQLDDSS
+420 AKAAALKAVQLDDSS
-435 AEAHASMAHILH
+435 SEAHASVGHILH

-462 AIELNPNYA
+462 AVELNPNYA
-471 TVHHW
+471 TAHHW

-485 RTDESLAQARLATGL
+485 RTDESLAQARRATDL
-500 DPLSPFVNQ
+500 DPLSPFINQ

-520 YDKAIAQCQVVL
+520 FDKAIAQCQVVL
-532 QMDAAYL
+532 QMDSSYL

-553 MLPQAVST
+553 MLTEAVST
-561 MEEARNQAGEKTDLP
+561 LESARNLAGEKTDLP

-587 LAGRKADAQNEL
+587 LAGRKADAQSEL
-599 NVLTAIG
+599 NVLTTIG
-606 SKRYVP
+606 QKRYVP

-624 DKDKAFEYL
+624 DKNMAFQYL
-633 NKSYQDRSEQLLYLG
+633 DKSYQDRSEQLLYLG
-648 VEPIVD
+648 VEPVVD
-654 PLRSDPRFDVLL
+654 PLRSDPRFDALL

>member
-1 MTMQGLRANLTRSVI
+1 
-16 KNATLSATSR
+16 
-26 QSVLKLTIPMV
+26 MV
-37 TPPVSQPVRFDVYE
+37 TPPVLQPIRFDVFE

-88 REELQKKIWPGD
+88 REELQKRIWPGD

-111 AVNRL
+111 GVNRL

-124 DNPRFVETVAR
+124 DSPRFVETVAR

-141 GQIQAAPETPSGI
+141 GQIQIAPTETLSGI
-154 RVVPQLV
+154 RVVPQEGK
-161 ALPRE
+161 LPRK
-166 RETGKS
+166 RAGK
-172 WRGPLVGFVSAA
+172 WWAGPGIGFVVA
-184 VLAAVLIFFNAWG
+184 VAVAGVLVFFNVWG
-197 LRNWLFSTHSF
+197 LRNWFFASRSF

-213 IPLENLT
+213 LPLDNLSE
-220 GDAKLDYFADGMTE
+220 DKKQEYFADGMTE
-234 DLTTQLSKLGDL
+234 DLITQLSKLGDL

-253 VMQYKG
+253 VMRYKG
-259 TTKPLPQIARELN
+259 THTPLPQIARELN

-292 QLVDGRTDQHIWAD
+292 QLVDGRSDQHLWAE

-316 LLQSDAARDIAK
+316 LLQSDVARDIAK
-328 QIDLRLTPQQQQRLA
+328 KIDLELTPQQRQRLV

-365 KRTADGLAQAGKYFQ
+365 KRTADGLAQAGQYFQ
-380 QAIQKDPNYAPAY
+380 QAIQKDPNYALAY

-410 ILPPNQAMAQ
+410 ILPPKQAMTQ
-420 AKAAAVRAVQLDDSS
+420 AKAAAIKAVQLDDSS
-435 AEAHASMAHILH
+435 SEAHASMGHILH

-471 TVHHW
+471 TAHHW
-476 YAHLLMQVG
+476 YSHYLMQVG
-485 RTDESLAQARLATGL
+485 RTDESLAQGRLATEL
-500 DPLSPFVNQ
+500 DPLSPFINQ

-520 YDKAIAQCQVVL
+520 YDKAIALSQVVL
-532 QMDAAYL
+532 QMDTTYL

-553 MLPQAVST
+553 MLAEAVST
-561 MEEARNQAGEKTDLP
+561 LEQTRKSAGEKADLP
-576 MVHALLAHAYA
+576 MLHALLAHAYA
-587 LAGRKADAQNEL
+587 LAGRKADAQSEL

-606 SKRYVP
+606 KKRYVP

-648 VEPIVD
+648 VEPVVD
-654 PLRSDPRFDVLL
+654 SLRSDPRFDKLL

>member
-1 MTMQGLRANLTRSVI
+1 
-16 KNATLSATSR
+16 
-26 QSVLKLTIPMV
+26 MV
-37 TPPVSQPVRFDVYE
+37 TPQVSQPIRFDVFE

-59 RKHGIKIRLQEQ
+59 RKHGTKIRLQEQ
-71 PFLILQT
+71 PFLILQA

-88 REELQKKIWPGD
+88 REELQKKVWPGD

-116 RQALGDAA
+116 RQALSDAA
-124 DNPRFVETVAR
+124 ENPRFVETVSR

-141 GQIQAAPETPSGI
+141 GQVQVPAAETV
-154 RVVPQLV
+154 VVPAV
-161 ALPRE
+161 VEEIIHSGKPRV
-166 RETGKS
+166 RRS
-172 WRGPLVGFVSAA
+172 WIGPVVGFAAA
-184 VLAAVLIFFNAWG
+184 VVVAAALIFFNAWG
-197 LRNWLFSTHSF
+197 LRNWLFGTKAF

-213 IPLENLT
+213 LPLENLSA
-220 GDAKLDYFADGMTE
+220 DSKQDYFADGMTE
-234 DLTTQLSKLGDL
+234 DLITQLSKLGDL

-253 VMQYKG
+253 VMRYKG
-259 TTKPLPQIARELN
+259 TQKPLPQIARELN

-292 QLVDGRTDQHIWAD
+292 QLVDGHSDQHIWAD
-306 NYDRDLSDVL
+306 NYDKDISDVL
-316 LLQSDAARDIAK
+316 LLQSDVARDIAK
-328 QIDLRLTPQQQQRLA
+328 QIDIKLTPQQQQRMA

-380 QAIQKDPNYAPAY
+380 EAIQKDPNYAPAY

-410 ILPPNQAMAQ
+410 ILPPNQAMQQ
-420 AKAAAVRAVQLDDSS
+420 AKAAAVKAVQLDDSS
-435 AEAHASMAHILH
+435 AEAHASMGHILH
-447 NYDWDFEGAEREFKR
+447 NYDWDFDAAEREFKR

-471 TVHHW
+471 IAHHW

-485 RTDESLAQARLATGL
+485 RTDESLAQARLAQDL
-500 DPLSPFVNQ
+500 DPLSPFVNN

-520 YDKAIAQCQVVL
+520 YDKAIAQCRVVT
-532 QMDAAYL
+532 QMDPTYL

-553 MLPQAVST
+553 MLADAVST
-561 MEEARNQAGEKTDLP
+561 MEQVRKLAGEKTDLP

-587 LAGRKADAQNEL
+587 LAGRKAEAQAEL
-599 NVLTAIG
+599 NMLTAIG
-606 SKRYVP
+606 QRRYVP
-612 PSYVAIVYLALG
+612 PSYLAIVYLALG

-633 NKSYQDRSEQLLYLG
+633 NKSYQDRSEQVLYLG
-648 VEPIVD
+648 VEPLVD
-654 PLRSDPRFDVLL
+654 PLRGDPRFDVLL
-666 KQVGLKR
+666 KEVGLKR